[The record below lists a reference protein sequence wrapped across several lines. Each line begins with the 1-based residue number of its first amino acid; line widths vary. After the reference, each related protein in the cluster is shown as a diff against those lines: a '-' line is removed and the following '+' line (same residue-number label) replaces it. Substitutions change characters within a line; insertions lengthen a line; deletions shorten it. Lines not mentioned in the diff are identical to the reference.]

1 MLPQIAQLEFNNQVT
16 KTSQAMGKSF
26 KFDFEKGD
34 FVLKDGRV
42 VKTENVEALKVWIE
56 KVIRTEKFRFK
67 IYEGTDYG
75 ITLED
80 LIGQSLPRDLVE
92 SELKRELKD
101 ALETHPMIQSLSNI
115 VAERDGSNLEILIKV
130 NMADG
135 NSFPKEVSI

>member
-1 MLPQIAQLEFNNQVT
+1 MLPQVAQLEFNNQAIE
-16 KTSQAMGKSF
+16 TSQTMGKSF

-42 VKTENVEALKVWIE
+42 VKTENVEALKIWIE

-67 IYEGTDYG
+67 IYEGTEYG

-101 ALETHPMIQSLSNI
+101 ALEIHFMIQSISNI
-115 VAERDGSNLEILIKV
+115 VAVRDGSKLNISFEVNLV
-130 NMADG
+130 DG
-135 NSFPKEVSI
+135 NSLSQEVSF